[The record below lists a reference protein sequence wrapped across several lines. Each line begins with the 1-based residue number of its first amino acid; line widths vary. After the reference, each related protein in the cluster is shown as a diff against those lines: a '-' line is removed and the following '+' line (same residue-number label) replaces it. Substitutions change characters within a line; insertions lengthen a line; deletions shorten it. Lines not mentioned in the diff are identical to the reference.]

1 MSPFRINIFY
11 SSLLLLVS
19 AFLLTDSKMVIVS
32 FWQAAP
38 LLFASF
44 GLILFPI
51 SKALKR
57 KSDTAQIASMLITGT
72 VGAIAFSM
80 LIKVQQISQFA
91 EPLLILLTLI
101 SFIVVGIYIG
111 SLRRS

>member
-1 MSPFRINIFY
+1 MSAFRINFFY
-11 SSLLLLVS
+11 ASLLLVLS
-19 AFLLTDSKMVIVS
+19 IFLLTDTRLLMVS
-32 FWQAAP
+32 SWQYVP
-38 LLFASF
+38 LLLASF

-72 VGAIAFSM
+72 VGAIALSM
-80 LIKVQQISQFA
+80 LITVQQLSQIA

-111 SLRRS
+111 SLRRY

>member
-11 SSLLLLVS
+11 SSLLIAV
-19 AFLLTDSKMVIVS
+19 AVFLMTDSKMVIVS

-57 KSDTAQIASMLITGT
+57 QSDTAQVASMLITGT
-72 VGAIAFSM
+72 VGAIALSM
-80 LIKVQQISQFA
+80 LIKVQQLSNFA
-91 EPLLILLTLI
+91 EPLLIVLTLI

-111 SLRRS
+111 SLKRS